1 MWRIQVWTPKRK
13 WRSHLLDHGKKNM
26 QLDCLCNYM
35 ALPGTTPLPD
45 LPESFAYKRAL
56 QLTISIQSYADWI
69 IVQDELCSQQ
79 LLCTSSDLLPCYIN
93 TCLIVL
99 VATLCTL
106 AIANICYATNAIGL
120 LTSVLS
126 LDLRSTWH
134 YFWLLTK
141 LCEVHAIGWWCSYP
155 IITYC
160 TW

>member
-1 MWRIQVWTPKRK
+1 MWRIQVWTQKRK

-106 AIANICYATNAIGL
+106 AIANICYAIGL